1 MKAPFPWF
9 GGKAT
14 IADQVW
20 RRFGDVPNYVEPFAG
35 SAAVLLARPDTHGWQ
50 DAIETI
56 NDKDGLVSNFWRAV
70 QHDPEQVAHWAD
82 WPVNENDL
90 HARHYWLVNQREA
103 VTSRLEGDPEWY
115 DPKVAGWWL
124 WGICSWI
131 GGGWCAGVGP
141 WRVQEGEL
149 VRVGDAGRGINRQRP
164 HLGDAGMGINRNLP
178 HLGNAGLCDEWSDHL
193 RHMMRDLADRLRRV
207 RVCSGDWER
216 VCGFSPTTHHGLTG
230 VFLDPPYSHAKRDS
244 DLYAVEMSVADDVRA
259 WAIARGDDPDMRIAL
274 CGYDGEHD
282 MPPTW
287 SMFRWSAQG
296 GYAKLGDGRGI
307 DNRHRET
314 VWFSPH
320 CLTPDT
326 QAFMF
331 DALEDWG

>member
-103 VTSRLEGDPEWY
+103 VTSRLEGDPDWY
-115 DPKVAGWWL
+115 DPKIAGWWL

-149 VRVGDAGRGINRQRP
+149 VRVGDAGR
-164 HLGDAGMGINRNLP
+164 GINRNLP

-207 RVCSGDWER
+207 RVCSGDWAR
-216 VCGFSPTTHHGLTG
+216 VCGSTPTSRLGLTG
-230 VFLDPPYSHAKRDS
+230 VFLDPPYSHAERDS
-244 DLYAVEMSVADDVRA
+244 DLYAVEMSVADDVRE
-259 WAIARGDDPDMRIAL
+259 WAIARGDDPDTRIAL

-287 SMFRWSAQG
+287 NVFRWKAQG
-296 GYAKLGDGRGI
+296 GYAHLGDGRGRV
-307 DNRHRET
+307 NRHRET

-326 QAFMF
+326 QASMF